1 MSKYYAT
8 LSKVLEHLYIL
19 VICGGSE
26 INPLQ
31 ILRDGCIFF
40 SLVITEC
47 IL

>member
-1 MSKYYAT
+1 MSKYYAI
-8 LSKVLEHLYIL
+8 LCKVLEHLYIL

-40 SLVITEC
+40 SLFTAEC